1 LLEDSQNLVALD
13 LVDKERVQLQS
24 HLHLLVV
31 HKEKEGLVLQELVLQ
46 GRMEVVNQVW
56 RDLLVAQKQQR
67 EARACND
74 HKALLSTYHRSQWP

>member
-31 HKEKEGLVLQELVLQ
+31 QKEKEGLVLQ

-56 RDLLVAQKQQR
+56 RDLLVVQKQQR